1 MMSYYRHSGVEEVTV
16 TTTMNAVGCSYAEN
30 FLVNLNNKYKL
41 QFSACVHVFVC
52 SETGL
57 PCMNSIN
64 H

>member
-41 QFSACVHVFVC
+41 QFSAFVFCLYLCVVKQGCRV
-52 SETGL
+52 
-57 PCMNSIN
+57 
-64 H
+64 